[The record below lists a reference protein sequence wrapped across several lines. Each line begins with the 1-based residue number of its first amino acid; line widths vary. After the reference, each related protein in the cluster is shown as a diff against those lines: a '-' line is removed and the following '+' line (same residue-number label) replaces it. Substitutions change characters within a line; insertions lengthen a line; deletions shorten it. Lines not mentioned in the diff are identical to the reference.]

1 MGSLPSRLLS
11 LLKIPPPV
19 ELGLGK
25 LCTVFIGGCGGGM
38 PCDSQPGVKTIED
51 VRVGRMEGDALLVA
65 GTSLDE

>member
-1 MGSLPSRLLS
+1 
-11 LLKIPPPV
+11 
-19 ELGLGK
+19 
-25 LCTVFIGGCGGGM
+25 M